1 MRVFLFYV
9 VLFVLALTLVGVVV
23 ARPFGVWLV
32 PFDDPNAVPNA
43 VEMQYGGTVRIE
55 IVGQAVRPAVEDP
68 NVIVLTIR
76 LRVSK

>member
-1 MRVFLFYV
+1 MKILSFCMI
-9 VLFVLALTLVGVVV
+9 LFVLALTLVGVVV

-55 IVGQAVRPAVEDP
+55 IVGQAVRPAAEDP